1 MRSIRECVRSLF
13 KQHLLLKKVRSIY
26 KMPRRT
32 RSGPTALGKEEEKK
46 EAAAYATMK
55 AEYELRKALARA
67 PTANSAPAIR
77 MRKIMAQLKATR
89 KMLHGGRHKRGTR
102 RR

>member
-1 MRSIRECVRSLF
+1 
-13 KQHLLLKKVRSIY
+13 VRSIY

-32 RSGPTALGKEEEKK
+32 RSGPTALGKKEKAEEKAK
-46 EAAAYATMK
+46 EEAAYATMK

-67 PTANSAPAIR
+67 PTADSAPAIR
-77 MRKIMAQLKATR
+77 MRKLMAQLKATR
-89 KMLHGGRHKRGTR
+89 KMLHGGRKRGTR

>member
-1 MRSIRECVRSLF
+1 
-13 KQHLLLKKVRSIY
+13 VRSIY

-32 RSGPTALGKEEEKK
+32 RSGPTALGKKEKAEEE
-46 EAAAYATMK
+46 AAYATMK

-67 PTANSAPAIR
+67 PTADSAPAIR

-89 KMLHGGRHKRGTR
+89 KMLHGGRKRGTR

>member
-1 MRSIRECVRSLF
+1 
-13 KQHLLLKKVRSIY
+13 
-26 KMPRRT
+26 MPRRT
-32 RSGPTALGKEEEKK
+32 RSGPTALGKEEERAQ
-46 EAAAYATMK
+46 AAAYATMK

-89 KMLHGGRHKRGTR
+89 KMLHGGRKRGTR

>member
-1 MRSIRECVRSLF
+1 VRSLF

-32 RSGPTALGKEEEKK
+32 RSGPTALGKAEEDAYKAQMAAYLK
-46 EAAAYATMK
+46 EYHDAKVAAKAAAK
-55 AEYELRKALARA
+55 AMRAAKKTLKKSRK
-67 PTANSAPAIR
+67 
-77 MRKIMAQLKATR
+77 
-89 KMLHGGRHKRGTR
+89 GGKRGTR